1 MEVVYVAK
9 VEKIVENIK
18 ISADMTELLAAG
30 IVKHFSE
37 KFLIP
42 YVGNG
47 NYLSGVVK
55 LVGGVVAEKFTDG
68 KMSKILKTALIID
81 GVEDVV
87 NATVRKFNINEQENN
102 NAMVI

>member
-1 MEVVYVAK
+1 MEVVYVAE

-30 IVKHFSE
+30 VMKHFSE

-55 LVGGVVAEKFTDG
+55 LVGGVVADRFLDG
-68 KMSKILKTALIID
+68 KISKILKTALIID

-87 NATVRKFNINEQENN
+87 NATVVKFNIDEQNN